1 MRDPVGHVTVN
12 ERIPSQ
18 RFHRFVDEKIK
29 DWMKDHQLED
39 APAEYEVAFFDE
51 DPLGEIS
58 CLVVIHSGEHLWRSW
73 ETADNPRLA
82 LRRSL
87 EHLNPTDEEEGEEAT
102 EEVEMSPRADKTRTA
117 SETSRSNRPIH

>member
-18 RFHRFVDEKIK
+18 RFSRFVDEKIK
-29 DWMKDHQLED
+29 DWIHDNDLDET
-39 APAEYEVAFFDE
+39 PAEYEVAFFDE

-58 CLVVIHSGEHLWRSW
+58 CLVVIHSGESLWRSW

-82 LRRSL
+82 LKRSL
-87 EHLNPTDEEEGEEAT
+87 EQLKIDGEQELEDDQAPLG
-102 EEVEMSPRADKTRTA
+102 VRPLPRRAGA
-117 SETSRSNRPIH
+117 TSRPIQH

>member
-18 RFHRFVDEKIK
+18 RFSRFVDEKIK
-29 DWMKDHQLED
+29 DWMHDHNLAD
-39 APAEYEVAFFDE
+39 APSEYEVAFFDE

-58 CLVVIHSGEHLWRSW
+58 CLVVIHSGENLWRSW

-87 EHLNPTDEEEGEEAT
+87 ESLRSESERETEAGEFVPRAT
-102 EEVEMSPRADKTRTA
+102 PAATTSPR
-117 SETSRSNRPIH
+117 PIQH